1 MTRRETV
8 QAIYAAFGRGD
19 IPAILDKLADD
30 VQWEHDAT
38 NHGIA
43 LLTPRR
49 GRRDVGNFFE
59 ALGAIDITQFD
70 LVNLHEGGD
79 QVVAVFRITHKHRK
93 TGKTF
98 QDLEL
103 HLWSFDDRGQ
113 VSAFRHVVDTHGL
126 WLQQQG

>member
-30 VQWEHDAT
+30 VVWEHDST
-38 NHGIA
+38 DHGIP

-49 GRRDVGNFFE
+49 GRREVVQFFE
-59 ALGAIDITQFD
+59 SLAAIEIQQFE
-70 LVNLHEGGD
+70 VPNLLEGGD
-79 QVVAVFRITHKHRK
+79 QVVAVVRITHRHRRTDK
-93 TGKTF
+93 VF
-98 QDLEL
+98 RDIEL
-103 HLWSFDDRGQ
+103 HLWTLDDRGQ
-113 VSAFRHVVDTHGL
+113 VTAFRHMVDTHGL